1 VVVKLSVD
9 VARDYARL
17 EAIIAICEG
26 VVEELWKSFIV
37 SRRSLVFPWKSLF
50 SG

>member
-17 EAIIAICEG
+17 EAIVAIREG
-26 VVEELWKSFIV
+26 VVDGLWKSFIV
-37 SRRSLVFPWKSLF
+37 GRRSLVFP
-50 SG
+50 